1 MKKILT
7 ALILAIF
14 LGLTVGAVM
23 ALAQAPPAEVTKC
36 KMRHDITGT
45 GWTDKGFY
53 CPAKGA
59 DCPFEVTTTTP
70 CVGVGTTVNCTCG
83 SCCLIDTIYTVTD
96 WIFVVAI
103 AISVIMI
110 IWGAFNLLTAAGDV
124 AKVDAG
130 RVKIQYAIIGFIVA
144 ILAKAIPAIAKN
156 ILGI

>member
-1 MKKILT
+1 MKKIFS
-7 ALILAIF
+7 ALVLLSF
-14 LGLTVGAVM
+14 LGLMVVPV
-23 ALAQAPPAEVTKC
+23 ALAQVDVPEAVTKC
-36 KMRHDITGT
+36 KMRHDLTG
-45 GWTDKGFY
+45 GSWTDRGFY
-53 CPAKGA
+53 CPAKAA
-59 DCPFEVTTTTP
+59 DCPFEVTTTTS

-130 RVKIQYAIIGFIVA
+130 RAKIQYAIIGFIVA